1 MEERMLRTG
10 AHRRRGCGRKQQVG
24 GARCCPRDG
33 DRRWAAPAG
42 NELARRDGGVEAEGK
57 ERGRENESTREERT
71 LGCPAPGAFYSPVR
85 DHSLNPLQ
93 AEISLFGVPP
103 FPSHD

>member
-1 MEERMLRTG
+1 MLTG
-10 AHRRRGCGRKQQVG
+10 DEDAGGSSRSAAPAAAPGTEIGAGRRRRGTSWRGETGESRPRGRKG
-24 GARCCPRDG
+24 G
-33 DRRWAAPAG
+33 
-42 NELARRDGGVEAEGK
+42 ES
-57 ERGRENESTREERT
+57 ESTREERT
-71 LGCPAPGAFYSPVR
+71 LGCPVPGAFYSPVR